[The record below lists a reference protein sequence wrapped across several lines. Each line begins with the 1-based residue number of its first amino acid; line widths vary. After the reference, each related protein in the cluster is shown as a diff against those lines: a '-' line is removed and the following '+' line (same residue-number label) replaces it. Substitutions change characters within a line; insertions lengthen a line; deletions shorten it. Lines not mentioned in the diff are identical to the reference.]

1 MKKLRVIAMASDQE
15 RLLSGL
21 MHLGCMQIIEPSD
34 KLADPEWAALLQ
46 RVPSALSERR
56 HQLTEVNAAL
66 DTIKVYSQTKEKA
79 LQLRPNV
86 TEQDFLDEDAAR
98 EADAVSRE
106 INETLKT
113 LERLQRREARVES
126 NKAGLEPW
134 ADLDVPLNNT
144 DTVFTVGRLEVC
156 PASVNLK
163 KVRRELAAEDL
174 AAELYK
180 ISEDRQQK
188 YTFLLC
194 HRDDEEKAQE
204 VLRPHGFSVTSFPNR
219 TDTARATIAMLEGM
233 LVENRKDQAAAIE
246 KLTESEASLD
256 ALRLYADRLET
267 EVGRETSTEALL
279 TDGTIIFFEGWAP
292 TRRMK
297 GVSRLLNGLGCAWD
311 FSDPTEEEYP
321 DVPVSLENNWF
332 TRPLNMV
339 TDMYSLPSYNS
350 LDPNPLIAF
359 FFILF
364 YGMMMADMGYGLV
377 MILLALFVIKKSHP
391 NGPTMKHMMP
401 LMGYCG
407 VATFVFGL
415 MTGSFFGDFIP
426 RLTELATGTAVK
438 MPGLGIDPVTYAVP
452 ILIASL
458 ILGAIQIFVG
468 MGASICLKLRRKQI
482 MDAVCNEITWYV
494 VFILIGRA
502 IITGQKGYV
511 WATLVLLLLTQGYG
525 KEGIVGKIM
534 GVFGSIYGNVTGYF
548 SDILSYSRLMALMLA
563 GAVIAQVFNTIG
575 QLTGNVV
582 LYLIIALIGNVLNFA
597 LNLLSCYVHDM
608 RLQCLEFFKRFY
620 EDGGKPFEPLAIKTK
635 YVDIVNK

>member
-1 MKKLRVIAMASDQE
+1 MKKLRVIAMASDRDQ
-15 RLLSGL
+15 LLSGL
-21 MHLGCMQIIEPSD
+21 LHLGCMQIEEPTD
-34 KLADPEWAALLQ
+34 KLADPEWTALL
-46 RVPSALSERR
+46 RRENSALAERR
-56 HQLTEVNAAL
+56 NQLAEVNAAL
-66 DTIKVYSQTKEKA
+66 ETIKVYSETKEKA
-79 LQLRPNV
+79 LQLRPTV
-86 TEQDFLDEDAAR
+86 TEQYFLSEEATKEAA
-98 EADAVSRE
+98 ETSHN

-113 LERLQRREARVES
+113 LEKLQRREARIES

-134 ADLDVPLNNT
+134 KRLDLPLNDT

-156 PASVNLK
+156 PASVNLR
-163 KVRRELAAEDL
+163 KVRKELDAEEVAA
-174 AAELYK
+174 AIYK
-180 ISEDRQQK
+180 ISEDKLQK

-194 HRDDEEKAQE
+194 LREDEEKAQE
-204 VLRPHGFSVTSFPNR
+204 ILRPHGFSVTSFPNR
-219 TDTARATIAMLEGM
+219 TGTAKETIAMLEEM
-233 LVENRKDQAAAIE
+233 LVQNRKDQAEALE
-246 KLTESEASLD
+246 TLKRSDASLED
-256 ALRLYADRLET
+256 LRLYADRLET

-311 FSDPTEEEYP
+311 FTDPTEEEYP
-321 DVPVSLENNWF
+321 DVPVLLENNWF

-339 TDMYSLPSYNS
+339 TDMYSLPAYNS

-364 YGMMMADMGYGLV
+364 YGMMMADMGYGIV
-377 MILLALFVIKKSHP
+377 MILLAAFVIKKSRP

-407 VATFVFGL
+407 VATFLFGIL
-415 MTGSFFGDFIP
+415 TGSFFGAFIP

-452 ILIASL
+452 ILIFSL

-482 MDAVCNEITWYV
+482 LDAVCNEITWYA
-494 VFILIGRA
+494 VFILVGRG
-502 IITGQKGYV
+502 IITGQKEYI
-511 WATLVLLLLTQGYG
+511 WATLVLLVLTQGYG
-525 KEGIVGKIM
+525 KPGVAGKVM
-534 GVFGSIYGNVTGYF
+534 GVFGSIYSNVTGYF

-582 LYLIIALIGNVLNFA
+582 LYFIIALIGNVLNFA